1 VRRLLKLPLITW
13 IGGVIG
19 LRKSKEDLEE
29 VQRAIE
35 EIESQATEEK
45 PAGKVRSLLQRLSS
59 ILNLLRARSEMRKA
73 WNIQFLRE
81 RQLTCQLLELQ
92 VRSAWE
98 EMGLYRETRL
108 LYQAVRKR
116 KNQSKYCV

>member
-1 VRRLLKLPLITW
+1 LPLITW

-59 ILNLLRARSEMRKA
+59 ILSLLRARSEMRKA
-73 WNIQFLRE
+73 WNIQILRE
-81 RQLTCQLLELQ
+81 RQLTSQLLELQ
-92 VRSAWE
+92 IRSAWE
-98 EMGLYRETRL
+98 EMGLYRERRL

-116 KNQSKYCV
+116 KNQIKYWV